1 MANLDATITTG
12 DKQDANKIGTIC
24 MALGKM
30 KAMLDK
36 LLHEMAKPIK

>member
-1 MANLDATITTG
+1 MANLDAKITTG
-12 DKQDANKIGTIC
+12 DKKDANEIGTSR